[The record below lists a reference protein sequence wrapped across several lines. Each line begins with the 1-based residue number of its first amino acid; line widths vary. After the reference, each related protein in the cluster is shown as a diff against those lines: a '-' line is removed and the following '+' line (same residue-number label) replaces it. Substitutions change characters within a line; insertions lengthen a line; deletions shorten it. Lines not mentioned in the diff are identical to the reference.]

1 MAALTDPAE
10 SRRHVRGSIDMPDG
24 DRPLSRAP
32 VLIRGWAL
40 GLASPVSRIEI
51 RLDGR
56 LQGRAA
62 LGRVRTDAAAIP
74 TSELSGFEF
83 RLDLGRLDWL
93 EQTAVLSAQVTL
105 LDGAHAELP
114 AVRIALAPRIASAT
128 LREPAIRRTVRSE
141 SARPDRGRVRL
152 LCVARSLDQGGSQ
165 LRLKEVVQYLQATAE
180 FACTVV
186 SPSEGP
192 LRGEFEAAG
201 AAVHINPIA
210 IGDLAAYE
218 QQLSGMAEWAAGRF
232 DIVLA
237 GTLTSF
243 AAIDLAGRLGL
254 PSVWRIGENETIH
267 TVADWLGQRL
277 DPEVALKA
285 DQAFDTAS
293 VVMFISQS
301 TLRLNWRDGAAGRF
315 AVIGHGIDVT
325 AARAY
330 IRSTDREACREAL
343 GIGPDRRVLLC
354 AGTLWPIKGQAGLVA
369 AMQQACIDHPQLQC
383 IIIGQHT
390 EPYAG
395 ALSRLIDRHQLAA
408 HVRLLP
414 FCGDLRPWWR
424 AVDAAVC
431 PSESETMPASVL
443 EAMAFGLPV
452 LATRVGGIP
461 EVVDDGET
469 GFLCEPNDL
478 GSLVQGLVRVA
489 TAEPGTL
496 QAIGERAAKRVG
508 RDHDHTESFRR
519 VADLLRHVARG
530 SRPDWLSGPGGPS

>member
-1 MAALTDPAE
+1 VLGAE
-10 SRRHVRGSIDMPDG
+10 
-24 DRPLSRAP
+24 
-32 VLIRGWAL
+32 
-40 GLASPVSRIEI
+40 
-51 RLDGR
+51 
-56 LQGRAA
+56 
-62 LGRVRTDAAAIP
+62 
-74 TSELSGFEF
+74 
-83 RLDLGRLDWL
+83 
-93 EQTAVLSAQVTL
+93 VTL
-105 LDGAHAELP
+105 LDGEHAELP
-114 AVRIALAPRIASAT
+114 PVRIALAPRLAFEALSAPAIGRMIRT
-128 LREPAIRRTVRSE
+128 EPAHPV
-141 SARPDRGRVRL
+141 RGRLRL
-152 LCVARSLDQGGSQ
+152 LCVARSLDHGGSQ
-165 LRLKEVVQYLQATAE
+165 LRLKEIVQHLQGTGE
-180 FACTVV
+180 FVCTVV
-186 SPSEGP
+186 SPGDGP
-192 LRGEFEAAG
+192 LRRELEAAG
-201 AAVHINPIA
+201 VAVYIRPIA

-218 QQLSGMAEWAAGRF
+218 QQLNGIAGWAAGRF

-254 PSVWRIGENETIH
+254 PSVWRIGENETIE
-267 TVADWLGQRL
+267 TVADWLGERL
-277 DPEVALKA
+277 DPAVALRA

-315 AVIGHGIDVT
+315 AVLGHGIDVT

-343 GIGPDRRVLLC
+343 GIGQDRRVLLC
-354 AGTLWPIKGQAGLVA
+354 AGTLWPIKGQAALVA
-369 AMQQACIDHPQLQC
+369 AMRQARIDHPQLEC
-383 IIIGQHT
+383 IIVGQHT

-395 ALSRLIDRHQLAA
+395 ALSRLIDRHDLAA

-414 FCGDLRPWWR
+414 FCDDLRPWWR
-424 AVDAAVC
+424 AVDAVVC

-489 TAEPGTL
+489 TADSGTL

-508 RDHDHTESFRR
+508 RDHDHAESFRR
-519 VADLLRHVARG
+519 LAELLRHVARG
-530 SRPDWLSGPGGPS
+530 SRPQWLLGSLPGGPS